1 MACRVVASSC
11 ERIVIVFV
19 ARYFASVRKFF
30 FFSFGRCVGTKL

>member
-11 ERIVIVFV
+11 ERIVIIFV

-30 FFSFGRCVGTKL
+30 FFFIRTLRRN